1 MDPIEALRAALDLHH
16 AGRHEE
22 ARAGYRRVLA
32 LDPADP
38 NALNLLGVLERVTGN
53 PLAALTLIGRALRR
67 APALQAA
74 RQNLDNAVADAV
86 NAANEAV
93 KDVRPQE
100 ALALARAVRRAAP
113 GEPFGLF
120 VEGLALTV
128 AGDLAGAAARLDPF
142 PPPPGTEVLHAGT
155 RRLLRSLER
164 RQAEGP
170 LLGTVVIP
178 LHNMAD
184 MIERALDSVLVSI
197 RHHRATAG
205 FTPGRFRI
213 AVVDDSSRDGGGA
226 VVTDWA
232 RRQDEPGFDVV
243 VLTNPRNLG
252 AGAARNRGALMGAE
266 GRLLWFLDADD
277 YVFPDHI
284 DFGIRMLDHVPDAG
298 FARTG
303 MRFQDI
309 DAGIPAAF
317 RRNSEQTYPG
327 NLCVRTQCHA
337 FVGGFPEEEMYF
349 PNMADDAAYSH
360 WLKTFFLGV
369 KVAVPTVH
377 YTLRPGNALDIQRRS
392 GLIEKGVPTETDAL
406 GYAVSMH
413 IRHRT
418 AALSARLGEPWDGPP
433 RIADGQPRSVY
444 LDGSRPPD
452 GPPG

>member
-1 MDPIEALRAALDLHH
+1 MDPTEALRAALDLHH

-32 LDPADP
+32 EDPANAD
-38 NALNLLGVLERVTGN
+38 ALNLLGVLARAAGD
-53 PLAALTLIGRALRR
+53 PAAALTLIGRALLV
-67 APALQAA
+67 APAHQAA
-74 RQNLDNAVADAV
+74 RRNRDNALADAI

-93 KDVRPQE
+93 KDVRPRE
-100 ALALARAVRRAAP
+100 ALAIARAIRRAAP
-113 GEPFGLF
+113 DDPFGIL
-120 VEGLALTV
+120 VEGLALAV
-128 AGDLAGAAARLDPF
+128 DGDVAGAAARLDPL
-142 PPPPGTEVLHAGT
+142 PPPAGAEDLHAGT

-164 RQAEGP
+164 RRTEGP

-184 MIERALDSVLVSI
+184 TIERALDSVLASI
-197 RHHRATAG
+197 RRHRGTAG

-213 AVVDDSSRDGGGA
+213 AVVDDNSRDGGGTVA
-226 VVTDWA
+226 ADWA
-232 RRQDEPGFDVV
+232 RRQDEPGFDLV

-252 AGAARNRGALMGAE
+252 AGGARNRGARMGAE
-266 GRLLWFLDADD
+266 GRFLWFLDADD

-284 DFGIRMLDHVPDAG
+284 DFGIRMLERVPDAG

-303 MRFQDI
+303 MHFQDI
-309 DAGIPAAF
+309 DAEIPAAF
-317 RRNSEQTYPG
+317 RRNSEHTYPG

-377 YTLRPGNALDIQRRS
+377 YTLRPGNALDIQRRG
-392 GLIEKGVPTETDAL
+392 GLIEKGVPTVTDAL
-406 GYAVSMH
+406 GYAVAMH
-413 IRHRT
+413 IRHHT
-418 AALSARLGEPWDGPP
+418 AALAARLGEPWDGPP
-433 RIADGQPRSVY
+433 RIADGEPRSIY
-444 LDGSRPPD
+444 LDGSQPA
-452 GPPG
+452 